1 VTAAVPVSGKKARCV
16 NENKD
21 SAMGLDLA
29 IPLSKIWTRGGA
41 SRTKTCSDSF
51 VFRTEH
57 VPEMDTFVAQPHS
70 EDCAAD
76 AQECTQAM
84 DINKVL
90 TENVLGGEKFKTK
103 NKVEMRQI

>member
-1 VTAAVPVSGKKARCV
+1 VTAIVPVSGKKARSV
-16 NENKD
+16 NGKKE
-21 SAMGLDLA
+21 SAMGLGLA

-76 AQECTQAM
+76 AQECTKAM
-84 DINKVL
+84 NTNKVL
-90 TENVLGGEKFKTK
+90 TENGLEGEKFKTK
-103 NKVEMRQI
+103 NEVEMRQI